1 MFRRS
6 SQDAPADAVTL
17 EKNEDVTESL
27 RPAEAPKGRPT
38 PKRSEAQAARRGRA
52 YVPKDRKEQ
61 ARSNRDAARTA
72 RERQMLALRGQGNER
87 DLPARDQGPV
97 RRFARDFVDSRWT
110 AFEFFLP
117 ILLVILVL
125 SVIPS
130 LARISVLLWPL
141 SMVIIIL
148 QTTWLGLVL
157 RKQLRE
163 RFPNQNTKGAI
174 GYAIMRSMQ
183 MRRLRLPKPVV
194 KRGQKP

>member
-1 MFRRS
+1 M
-6 SQDAPADAVTL
+6 TL